1 MFKTIRSKLFFTFGI
16 LGIVTSSVGITFV
29 ILFNNYASE
38 NKSLLHNS
46 FPQVI
51 RAGEFVA
58 ATNKLTNSGSL
69 LISSSNKKELARS
82 YNRINEDLSAFQ
94 TLTNNISKDPLFKNQ
109 IRFHQLAQKLGNTLD
124 MSLQL
129 RAQIFELDSKMDTF
143 FHENNK
149 HLKMLW
155 DFSIQNND
163 TPIVSDIK
171 VVQAMLLKLT
181 AIQASRRRVLESA
194 NSTANNINS
203 TPNFQEEIIT
213 ASLAEKLKN
222 VPEHTGKLNSIVSGY
237 LKNYRDYLKSYE
249 QFIKKYVFLKTSSIE
264 LKALESELGSL
275 ALNYQDVVL
284 KHFQKNRDDL
294 NKQVEQESIIIL
306 SIVVLSILFVA
317 LVIWQVSSRGIVS
330 RLNYLVDAV
339 LSDSKKMVNTKRSN
353 DEIGKLSDAICNLL
367 TGQRH
372 LEFNNKIMEGI
383 AKSKGIKG
391 ILKQIIL
398 FFESEVPGTFCS
410 VLLLDEK
417 GEHLINGV
425 APSLPSLYNS
435 AMDGVTLGPNTG
447 SCGTAAYKNEL
458 TIVEDIST
466 NPLWENYAEI
476 AGKAG
481 LKACSSQPVLSP
493 KGKVLGTFAVYY
505 KTIRSPDEEEL
516 KLLKSLAYKAGF
528 AIESKYQEKALREHT
543 EKLKQSNQELE
554 NFAYIASHD
563 LKEPLRKIIA
573 FGDLLI
579 ERETNLS
586 DRSKN
591 YLGRMQKASLRMA
604 SFIEDLLEYSKVS
617 INKDKTTSSDLAEV
631 LAQVI
636 NDLESQIAIT
646 KAQVNISDLPIVN
659 MNSHQAQRLFQNLL
673 SNALKFHKKDTPP
686 VINVTGLYKPD
697 ENLWEIRVEDNGI
710 GFNEKHAHRIFTMFE
725 RLQGHSAYEGT
736 GIGLAIC
743 EKIVK
748 LHGGTITARSKVG
761 EGATFIINL
770 PEALS
775 FSKE

>member
-1 MFKTIRSKLFFTFGI
+1 
-16 LGIVTSSVGITFV
+16 
-29 ILFNNYASE
+29 
-38 NKSLLHNS
+38 
-46 FPQVI
+46 
-51 RAGEFVA
+51 
-58 ATNKLTNSGSL
+58 
-69 LISSSNKKELARS
+69 
-82 YNRINEDLSAFQ
+82 
-94 TLTNNISKDPLFKNQ
+94 
-109 IRFHQLAQKLGNTLD
+109 
-124 MSLQL
+124 
-129 RAQIFELDSKMDTF
+129 
-143 FHENNK
+143 
-149 HLKMLW
+149 
-155 DFSIQNND
+155 
-163 TPIVSDIK
+163 
-171 VVQAMLLKLT
+171 
-181 AIQASRRRVLESA
+181 
-194 NSTANNINS
+194 
-203 TPNFQEEIIT
+203 
-213 ASLAEKLKN
+213 
-222 VPEHTGKLNSIVSGY
+222 
-237 LKNYRDYLKSYE
+237 
-249 QFIKKYVFLKTSSIE
+249 
-264 LKALESELGSL
+264 
-275 ALNYQDVVL
+275 
-284 KHFQKNRDDL
+284 
-294 NKQVEQESIIIL
+294 
-306 SIVVLSILFVA
+306 
-317 LVIWQVSSRGIVS
+317 
-330 RLNYLVDAV
+330 
-339 LSDSKKMVNTKRSN
+339 
-353 DEIGKLSDAICNLL
+353 
-367 TGQRH
+367 
-372 LEFNNKIMEGI
+372 
-383 AKSKGIKG
+383 
-391 ILKQIIL
+391 
-398 FFESEVPGTFCS
+398 
-410 VLLLDEK
+410 
-417 GEHLINGV
+417 
-425 APSLPSLYNS
+425 
-435 AMDGVTLGPNTG
+435 
-447 SCGTAAYKNEL
+447 
-458 TIVEDIST
+458 
-466 NPLWENYAEI
+466 
-476 AGKAG
+476 
-481 LKACSSQPVLSP
+481 
-493 KGKVLGTFAVYY
+493 
-505 KTIRSPDEEEL
+505 
-516 KLLKSLAYKAGF
+516 
-528 AIESKYQEKALREHT
+528 
-543 EKLKQSNQELE
+543 LKQSNQELE